1 MFYFIKKQS
10 SKIKK
15 VVVDAVY
22 YDWMH
27 FNIN

>member
-10 SKIKK
+10 TKKK
-15 VVVDAVY
+15 VVVDVMC

-27 FNIN
+27 FNMN

>member
-10 SKIKK
+10 SKKK